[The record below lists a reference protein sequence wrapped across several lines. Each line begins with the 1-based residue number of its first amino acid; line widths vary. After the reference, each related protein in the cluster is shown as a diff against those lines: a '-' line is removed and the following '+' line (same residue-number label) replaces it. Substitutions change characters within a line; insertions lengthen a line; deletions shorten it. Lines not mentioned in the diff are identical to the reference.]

1 MSRYLRFALDR
12 VQAPRPKQIVILRH
26 QHNWANQQ
34 LVDEFKFQFHD
45 CSVRLTETVDANH
58 GDLLVVPYMH
68 DFFNELPGGKR
79 MYACLRKENDSWVM
93 LYGLGYRKIL
103 VMPANH
109 LMGYYKSG
117 KRLLRMF
124 RILCLL
130 HMVRVVR
137 RLRRF
142 LELR

>member
-26 QHNWANQQ
+26 QHDWANRQ
-34 LVDEFKFQFHD
+34 LVDEFKFQFPD
-45 CSVRLTETVDANH
+45 CSVSLMEMVNPYH
-58 GDLLVVPYMH
+58 GDLFVVPYMH

-79 MYACLRKENDSWVM
+79 MYACLRKENHRWVM
-93 LYGLGYRKIL
+93 LYGLVYRKIL

-109 LMGYYKSG
+109 LMGYYKRG
-117 KRLLRMF
+117 KQLLRMS
-124 RILCLL
+124 RILRLL
-130 HMVRVVR
+130 HIVRVVS

-142 LELR
+142 LELH

>member
-26 QHNWANQQ
+26 QHDWANRQ
-34 LVDEFKFQFHD
+34 LVDEFKFQFPD

-58 GDLLVVPYMH
+58 GDLFVVPYMH

-93 LYGLGYRKIL
+93 LYGLDYRRII
-103 VMPANH
+103 VMPASD
-109 LMGYYKSG
+109 LVGYYKRG

-124 RILCLL
+124 RILRLL

-137 RLRRF
+137 CLRRF
-142 LELR
+142 WELR

>member
-1 MSRYLRFALDR
+1 MSRYLKFAIER
-12 VQAPRPKQIVILRH
+12 VGAGELQRIQILKREES
-26 QHNWANQQ
+26 WANRQ
-34 LVDEFKFQFHD
+34 LVDEFKFQFPD

-68 DFFNELPGGKR
+68 DFFIELPGGKK

-93 LYGLGYRKIL
+93 LYGLDYRKIL
-103 VMPANH
+103 VMPTNH
-109 LMGYYKSG
+109 LMGYYKRG

-124 RILCLL
+124 RILRLL
-130 HMVRVVR
+130 HVVRLVR

-142 LELR
+142 WELR